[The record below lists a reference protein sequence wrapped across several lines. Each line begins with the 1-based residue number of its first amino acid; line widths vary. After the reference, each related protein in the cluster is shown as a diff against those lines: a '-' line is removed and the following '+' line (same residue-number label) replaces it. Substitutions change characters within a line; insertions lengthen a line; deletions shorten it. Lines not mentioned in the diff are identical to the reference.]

1 MKKNKI
7 YSIVAIFLLCVI
19 FILLYLSWDN
29 LKFGAK
35 TSPDILQLDFFSDL
49 IINNDTLSFC
59 NNISSEEQNIFGAR
73 GLFYTRESNCFT
85 HSSMHGHILILSLFK
100 LIYNN
105 TLFIIN
111 PLLSLILIFYFF
123 KLSNLF
129 FDKKTSLLATLLL
142 LFSSYFIFY
151 SVISFGNIAES
162 LFFIL
167 ATFYFIK
174 AFKLSQK
181 STVYFALFFIFSG
194 FSIWIRYSFGLIYIP
209 FFIFLLFY
217 KDKETK
223 KNFFKISFI
232 FLILIS
238 TLLYLNFYLYGNIL
252 GSAGDGKKLSS
263 TDYFFADRPSQKI
276 PLVQF
281 LSFSIFT
288 TNFIK
293 YVIQLNTLLFLVF
306 IISLFLLLHHKLISK
321 RYYFLFLSILSI
333 IFLTYLGG
341 IWEGYL
347 SNSILANS
355 YSRYLLVGYI
365 IMIFLSAPT
374 LLVLL
379 KKTSFSRLILMI
391 FLILYLF
398 INIQNAFFSHG
409 AINQFKINQESFID
423 IQNNLLSIIPKES
436 IVFTSGHDKYIF
448 PYRITAIY
456 TTFPQ
461 EERIKSTVTLIR
473 HLLNKKYELFFIDD
487 SSPNRYDIY
496 SKEEYFNELK
506 RNKLEVTKVN
516 NIVYKIS

>member
-174 AFKLSQK
+174 AF
-181 STVYFALFFIFSG
+181 
-194 FSIWIRYSFGLIYIP
+194 
-209 FFIFLLFY
+209 
-217 KDKETK
+217 
-223 KNFFKISFI
+223 
-232 FLILIS
+232 
-238 TLLYLNFYLYGNIL
+238 
-252 GSAGDGKKLSS
+252 
-263 TDYFFADRPSQKI
+263 
-276 PLVQF
+276 
-281 LSFSIFT
+281 
-288 TNFIK
+288 
-293 YVIQLNTLLFLVF
+293 
-306 IISLFLLLHHKLISK
+306 
-321 RYYFLFLSILSI
+321 
-333 IFLTYLGG
+333 
-341 IWEGYL
+341 
-347 SNSILANS
+347 
-355 YSRYLLVGYI
+355 
-365 IMIFLSAPT
+365 
-374 LLVLL
+374 
-379 KKTSFSRLILMI
+379 
-391 FLILYLF
+391 
-398 INIQNAFFSHG
+398 
-409 AINQFKINQESFID
+409 
-423 IQNNLLSIIPKES
+423 
-436 IVFTSGHDKYIF
+436 
-448 PYRITAIY
+448 
-456 TTFPQ
+456 
-461 EERIKSTVTLIR
+461 
-473 HLLNKKYELFFIDD
+473 
-487 SSPNRYDIY
+487 
-496 SKEEYFNELK
+496 
-506 RNKLEVTKVN
+506 
-516 NIVYKIS
+516 